1 MPKYRRVSSFK
12 IMNDYEMTA
21 KHMFYLYK
29 FADIKGKRFFRINTD
44 KIEQNIMNSKLS
56 NQEKNNL
63 LMMIN
68 NKNYHQIHC
77 YAKMLYHKYN
87 KKHLE
92 YKSRMNDLFMTIEDK
107 TIFYA

>member
-1 MPKYRRVSSFK
+1 MPTYRRVSSFK

-29 FADIKGKRFFRINTD
+29 FADIKGKRFFKINAN
-44 KIEQNIMNSKLS
+44 KIEQNIMSSKLN

-63 LMMIN
+63 IAMIN
-68 NKNYHQIHC
+68 NKDYHQIHC
-77 YAKMLYHKYN
+77 YAKLLYQKYN
-87 KKHLE
+87 KKYLE

-107 TIFYA
+107 AVFYA